1 MQELRIKVDTNEKS
15 VILLNNYKIVEQ
27 YTIDKENIE
36 GNIYLGVIKNIVPGL
51 KATFVDIGKSKNAFI
66 HFEDLGKT
74 KDEIKLNEKILV
86 QVQKNAVKQ
95 KGAKLTTNIKLT
107 GRQIVLMPKTDF
119 ISVSRKIEDEGKR
132 EKLKEIVKKY
142 LPINCG
148 AIIRTN
154 CIFANE
160 EEIRQDIQ
168 MLTARWNNIKNSI
181 EKNMKNVPCII
192 EEDNS
197 IVKSLILATVDSKM
211 SKITTN
217 SKEYNEE
224 ILNFLKLYKLE
235 NIIKIELDNN
245 VFEKYT
251 IEKELQSL
259 ENNKVWLN
267 CGGQI
272 VIDKTEALTAI
283 DVNSGKCIGKDSLE
297 ETILKVN
304 IEAAKEIAKQIRLR
318 DIGGIVIVDFIDMEK
333 ENSKEKLLKSMEEEI
348 KKDRAK
354 VQIEGFSKLNLLEFT
369 RKQLYGNK
377 GRSYFSG
384 CIYNKICNVVR
395 KKQAR
400 F

>member
-15 VILLNNYKIVEQ
+15 VILLNDYKIVEQ
-27 YTIDKENIE
+27 YTINKENIE
-36 GNIYLGVIKNIVPGL
+36 GNIYLGTIKNIIPGL
-51 KATFVDIGKSKNAFI
+51 KAVFVDIGKTKNAFI
-66 HFEDLGKT
+66 HYEDLGKT
-74 KDEIKLNEKILV
+74 KNEIKLNEKILV

-95 KGAKLTTNIKLT
+95 KGAKLTTNIKLI
-107 GRQIVLMPKTDF
+107 GRQIVLMPKKDF

-132 EKLKEIVKKY
+132 EELKEIVKKY

-148 AIIRTN
+148 AIIRKN

-369 RKQLYGNK
+369 RKQLYGK
-377 GRSYFSG
+377 E
-384 CIYNKICNVVR
+384 
-395 KKQAR
+395 
-400 F
+400 

>member
-15 VILLNNYKIVEQ
+15 VILLNDYKIVEQ

-36 GNIYLGVIKNIVPGL
+36 GNIYLGTIKNIVPGL

-369 RKQLYGNK
+369 RKQLYGK
-377 GRSYFSG
+377 E
-384 CIYNKICNVVR
+384 
-395 KKQAR
+395 
-400 F
+400 

>member
-1 MQELRIKVDTNEKS
+1 MQELRIKVDANEKT

-74 KDEIKLNEKILV
+74 KDEIKLNETILV

-95 KGAKLTTNIKLT
+95 KGAKLTSNIKLT

-119 ISVSRKIEDEGKR
+119 ISVSRKIEDEQKR
-132 EKLKEIVKKY
+132 EELKEIAKKY
-142 LPINCG
+142 LPKNCG

-154 CIFANE
+154 CILATE
-160 EEIRQDIQ
+160 EEIKQDIK
-168 MLTARWNNIKNSI
+168 MLINRWENIKNI
-181 EKNMKNVPCII
+181 AKKKIKNVPCII
-192 EEDNS
+192 EEESS
-197 IVKSLILATVDSKM
+197 IVKSLILSTVDSKM
-211 SKITTN
+211 NKITTN
-217 SKEYNEE
+217 NEEYNKE
-224 ILNFLKLYKLE
+224 ILNFLKMHNLE
-235 NIIKIELDNN
+235 SRIELKYEND

-259 ENNKVWLN
+259 KNNKVWLN

-283 DVNSGKCIGKDSLE
+283 DVNSGKCIGKNNLE

-304 IEAAKEIAKQIRLR
+304 IESAKEIAKQIRLR
-318 DIGGIVIVDFIDMEK
+318 DIGGIIIVDFIDMEK
-333 ENSKEKLLKSMEEEI
+333 DESKQKLLNCIEEEA

-354 VQIEGFSKLNLLEFT
+354 VQIEGFSKLNLLELT
-369 RKQLYGNK
+369 RKQLYGK
-377 GRSYFSG
+377 E
-384 CIYNKICNVVR
+384 
-395 KKQAR
+395 
-400 F
+400 

>member
-1 MQELRIKVDTNEKS
+1 MQELRIKVDANEKT

-74 KDEIKLNEKILV
+74 KDEIKLNETILV
-86 QVQKNAVKQ
+86 QIQKNAVKQ

-107 GRQIVLMPKTDF
+107 GRQIVLMPQTDF
-119 ISVSRKIEDEGKR
+119 ISVSRKIEDEQKR
-132 EKLKEIVKKY
+132 EELKEIAKKY
-142 LPINCG
+142 LPKNCG

-154 CIFANE
+154 CILATE
-160 EEIRQDIQ
+160 EEIKQDIK
-168 MLTARWNNIKNSI
+168 MLINRWENIKNI
-181 EKNMKNVPCII
+181 AKKKIKNVPCII
-192 EEDNS
+192 EEESS
-197 IVKSLILATVDSKM
+197 IVKSLILSTVDSKM
-211 SKITTN
+211 NKITTN
-217 SKEYNEE
+217 NEEYNKE
-224 ILNFLKLYKLE
+224 ILNFLKMHNLE
-235 NIIKIELDNN
+235 SRIELEYEND

-259 ENNKVWLN
+259 KNNKVWLN

-283 DVNSGKCIGKDSLE
+283 DVNSGKCIGKNNLE

-304 IEAAKEIAKQIRLR
+304 IESAKEIAKQIRLR
-318 DIGGIVIVDFIDMEK
+318 DIGGIIIVDFIDMEK
-333 ENSKEKLLKSMEEEI
+333 DESKQKLLNCIEEEA

-354 VQIEGFSKLNLLEFT
+354 VQIEGFSKLNLLELT
-369 RKQLYGNK
+369 RKQLYGK
-377 GRSYFSG
+377 E
-384 CIYNKICNVVR
+384 
-395 KKQAR
+395 
-400 F
+400 

>member
-1 MQELRIKVDTNEKS
+1 MQELRIKVNTNEKS
-15 VILLNNYKIVEQ
+15 VILLDDYKIVEQ
-27 YTIDKENIE
+27 YIINKENIE
-36 GNIYLGVIKNIVPGL
+36 GNIYLGIIKNIIPGL
-51 KATFVDIGKSKNAFI
+51 KAVFVDIGKTKNAFI
-66 HFEDLGKT
+66 HYEDLGKT
-74 KDEIKLNEKILV
+74 KNEIKLNEKILV
-86 QVQKNAVKQ
+86 QVQKNAIKQ

-107 GRQIVLMPKTDF
+107 GRQVVLMPKTNF

-132 EKLKEIVKKY
+132 EELKEVVKKY
-142 LPINCG
+142 LPNNCG

-154 CIFANE
+154 CIFAKE
-160 EEIRQDIQ
+160 EEIKQDIQ
-168 MLTARWNNIKNSI
+168 MLTARWNNIKDSI
-181 EKNMKNVPCII
+181 EKNMENVPCII

-224 ILNFLKLYKLE
+224 LLNFLKLYKLE
-235 NIIKIELDNN
+235 NIIKVELDNN

-259 ENNKVWLN
+259 ENNKIWLN

-283 DVNSGKCIGKDSLE
+283 DVNSGKCIGKDNLE

-333 ENSKEKLLKSMEEEI
+333 DKSKEILLKAMEEEI

-369 RKQLYGNK
+369 RKQLYGK
-377 GRSYFSG
+377 E
-384 CIYNKICNVVR
+384 
-395 KKQAR
+395 
-400 F
+400 

>member
-15 VILLNNYKIVEQ
+15 VILLNDYKIVEQ
-27 YTIDKENIE
+27 YTINKENIE
-36 GNIYLGVIKNIVPGL
+36 GNIYLGIIKNIIPGL
-51 KATFVDIGKSKNAFI
+51 KAVFVDIGKTKNAFI
-66 HFEDLGKT
+66 HYEDLGKT
-74 KDEIKLNEKILV
+74 KNEIKLNEKILV

-283 DVNSGKCIGKDSLE
+283 DVNSGKCIGKDNLE

-369 RKQLYGNK
+369 RKQLYGK
-377 GRSYFSG
+377 E
-384 CIYNKICNVVR
+384 
-395 KKQAR
+395 
-400 F
+400 

>member
-1 MQELRIKVDTNEKS
+1 MQELRIKVDANEKT

-66 HFEDLGKT
+66 HFEDLGKI
-74 KDEIKLNEKILV
+74 KDEIKLNETILV

-107 GRQIVLMPKTDF
+107 GRQIVLMPQTDF
-119 ISVSRKIEDEGKR
+119 ISVSRKIEDEQKR
-132 EKLKEIVKKY
+132 EELKEIAKKY
-142 LPINCG
+142 LPKNCG

-154 CIFANE
+154 CILATE
-160 EEIRQDIQ
+160 EEIKQDIK
-168 MLTARWNNIKNSI
+168 MLINRWENIKNI
-181 EKNMKNVPCII
+181 AKKKIKNVPCII
-192 EEDNS
+192 EEESS
-197 IVKSLILATVDSKM
+197 IVKSLILSTVDSKM
-211 SKITTN
+211 NKITTN
-217 SKEYNEE
+217 NEEYNKE
-224 ILNFLKLYKLE
+224 ILNFLKMHNLE
-235 NIIKIELDNN
+235 SRIELEYEND

-259 ENNKVWLN
+259 KNNKVWLN

-283 DVNSGKCIGKDSLE
+283 DVNSGKCIGKNNLE

-304 IEAAKEIAKQIRLR
+304 IESAKEIAKQIRLR
-318 DIGGIVIVDFIDMEK
+318 DIGGIIIVDFIDMEK
-333 ENSKEKLLKSMEEEI
+333 DESKQKLLNCIEEET

-354 VQIEGFSKLNLLEFT
+354 VQIEGFSKLNLLELT
-369 RKQLYGNK
+369 RKQLYGK
-377 GRSYFSG
+377 E
-384 CIYNKICNVVR
+384 
-395 KKQAR
+395 
-400 F
+400 